1 MFVSTTALGR
11 RRPRLLTS
19 DLLNRHV
26 YVSFDLLL
34 ASPWKLRPGA
44 FNHGPPKIRSALLE
58 QHRFEQFATLLLGHP
73 VDLPQY
79 LFNLVSCLSHDVLF
93 LQW

>member
-11 RRPRLLTS
+11 RRPRLLKS
-19 DLLNRHV
+19 DLLNCHV
-26 YVSFDLLL
+26 HVSFDLLL
-34 ASPWKLRPGA
+34 ASPWKLRSGA
-44 FNHGPPKIRSALLE
+44 SNCGPPKLRSSLLE

-79 LFNLVSCLSHDVLF
+79 LFNLVSCLSHDFLF
-93 LQW
+93 LRW